1 MVRRV
6 MGVCEHNHR
15 GSKSVHSI
23 SASALSAQQ
32 RLRLKIRHT
41 RPMLPMPAP

>member
-6 MGVCEHNHR
+6 MGVVSTDHR
-15 GSKSVHSI
+15 GGESVRSI
-23 SASALSAQQ
+23 SAGALSAQQ

-41 RPMLPMPAP
+41 RPMLPTPAP